1 MRLFRYT
8 LVEADDSLGTYDE
21 TVCYDYATDADAFA
35 SLSCG
40 EGGHGGW
47 FSYATDI
54 TEVTE
59 IPQAWVDQQR
69 ELEAQRPY
77 WTFVMPSPDAP
88 FVAPD
93 AA

>member
-21 TVCYDYATDADAFA
+21 TVCYDYAPSASAFDA
-35 SLSCG
+35 LTEG
-40 EGGHGGW
+40 ESDW
-47 FSYATDI
+47 YRRAVDV

-59 IPQAWVDQQR
+59 IPQNWIDQQR
-69 ELEAQRPY
+69 ELDAQRRY